1 VRRRVAKMAKMELT
15 GRNFDFSN
23 WRGPARGGTVAG
35 AGAAAARGRRAG
47 RGAIVEA
54 EKEM

>member
-15 GRNFDFSN
+15 GRNFGFSN